1 MRHDQIPDDL
11 RPLAFEFFYWFSR
24 FEFALKYNRILKSDT
39 VGRRAEPGWTK
50 FIRTFETGY
59 KISSAGQ
66 KLVDAN
72 PRRQLVGEHDLEFV
86 DLIFDQGATDLERV
100 VRLAQT
106 VRNNLFHGGKS
117 GHDGWDDPKRMRLLL
132 ELTQPVL
139 DELAELGGFTS
150 DYRGE
155 Y

>member
-1 MRHDQIPDDL
+1 L

-24 FEFALKYNRILKSDT
+24 FEFALKANRILKNEE
-39 VGRRAEPGWTK
+39 VGATAEPGWTK
-50 FIRTFETGY
+50 FIRAFEHDY
-59 KISSAGQ
+59 KISETGKKQ
-66 KLVDAN
+66 VEAN
-72 PRRQLVGEHDLEFV
+72 PRRQMVGEYELNFADLEF
-86 DLIFDQGATDLERV
+86 DAGTSDLERV

-132 ELTQPVL
+132 ELTLPIL
-139 DELAELGGFTS
+139 DALADVGGFTH